1 MQLLMN
7 IQGLKY
13 KSFNIDLLWNIFF
26 TLTLFSFN
34 IIYAQAWQT
43 VGSHGLGN
51 VADIIEYNG
60 NIYIV
65 GDIDEIGG
73 VVMNHVAMWDGI
85 SKKLRFLLCA
95 SSF

>member
-1 MQLLMN
+1 L
-7 IQGLKY
+7 IFY
-13 KSFNIDLLWNIFF
+13 EIFFF

-73 VVMNHVAMWDGI
+73 VVMKHVAMWDGI

>member
-1 MQLLMN
+1 MFGCWCHLCLDSISN
-7 IQGLKY
+7 ATIPPC
-13 KSFNIDLLWNIFF
+13 
-26 TLTLFSFN
+26 
-34 IIYAQAWQT
+34 AWQT
-43 VGSHGLGN
+43 VGSHGLGI